1 MVLPNV
7 FDRAIYTIGINK
19 IEIKSSIQLISIMDL
34 TVLPQDII
42 NHIGVFYITT
52 NMKYLCRIDK
62 MKKKWEKG
70 GGKTTQSPELTFENA
85 DSLEASQYNG
95 FE

>member
-1 MVLPNV
+1 MQTHWQPVEQKP
-7 FDRAIYTIGINK
+7 K
-19 IEIKSSIQLISIMDL
+19 KS
-34 TVLPQDII
+34 
-42 NHIGVFYITT
+42 
-52 NMKYLCRIDK
+52 